1 MDTLFASS
9 FQTVPSFRHG
19 PVPSPLHT
27 GRLRRFEERLFERRS
42 SDRLFLAALPDAA
55 TAARIVDLAGRLKIG
70 HGLKGRVLRPEHLHV
85 MLFQVRDGAGL
96 GTDLAEAARQRA
108 ASVVM
113 PSFKVA
119 FDRVGSFRNGAFVL
133 RGNDDMIGLEVLH
146 QRLSDAFDGRPA
158 SARPFTPHVTLLR
171 DRERIEEHSIEPIE
185 WTVRDVVLVRS
196 RLGRA
201 EHHHVARLPLA

>member
-1 MDTLFASS
+1 MDALFA
-9 FQTVPSFRHG
+9 PSLPQSRTFRHA
-19 PVPSPLHT
+19 PAPSVLHT
-27 GRLRRFEERLFERRS
+27 RRLGRYEAGLFDRRPT
-42 SDRLFLAALPDAA
+42 DRLFLATLPDEA
-55 TAARIVDLAGRLKIG
+55 TAARISDLAGRLKIG

-85 MLFQVRDGAGL
+85 MLFQVRDVAGL
-96 GTDLAEAARQRA
+96 GIDLAEAARERA

-119 FDRVGSFRNGAFVL
+119 FDRVGSFCNGAFVL

>member
-1 MDTLFASS
+1 MDALFAPS
-9 FQTVPSFRHG
+9 FQPAPSFQHA
-19 PVPSPLHT
+19 PAPSVLHT
-27 GRLRRFEERLFERRS
+27 NRLRRYEAGLFDRCPT
-42 SDRLFLAALPDAA
+42 DRLFLATLPDAA
-55 TAARIVDLAGRLKIG
+55 TAARIFDLAGRLRLG
-70 HGLKGRVLRPEHLHV
+70 HGLKGRVLRSEHLHV
-85 MLFQVRDGAGL
+85 MLFQVRDGAAL
-96 GTDLAEAARQRA
+96 GTDLVEAARERA
-108 ASVVM
+108 ASIVM

-171 DRERIEEHSIEPIE
+171 DREHIEEHSIEPIE

-196 RLGRA
+196 RPGRA
-201 EHHHVARLPLA
+201 EHRHVARLPLA